1 MTLST
6 PALIALNRFGL
17 GARPGDAAQ
26 LNGDPKAWLRAQIA
40 PPPTHPAYD
49 GLPAGGIS
57 VARVA
62 ATGKSAAEVAKE
74 AERLLREEGRELY
87 GREVAAR
94 LTVQLESPLP
104 FIERLTAFWG
114 NHFTVSIQRPSLL
127 GVAGAFEREAIRPH
141 VAGRFVDLLGAAE
154 SHPAML
160 LYLDNAQSIGPNSP
174 AGKRINRGLNE
185 NLAREILELHS
196 LGVDGGYSQAD
207 VRALAGILTGWSVAR
222 GDDPN
227 PGQFM
232 FRPRTQE
239 PGPQTLLGV
248 SYDGAGKQRAD
259 AALADLARHP
269 RTIQRLSAKLAAHFT
284 RDDPPASLTARLAAV
299 WTRTDGDLASVYAAL
314 IDAPESWDPTA
325 RKLKTPHE
333 FALSSWRLLQDQS
346 PAKDRLA
353 SLALLGQATF
363 AAPSPAGWPDREADW
378 LGPEALMQRIEWAHH
393 QATQAAPR
401 SDPSQAL
408 AAAFG
413 DAAPPAL
420 RQAVNRAASAADAL
434 TLILASPS
442 FMRR

>member
-1 MTLST
+1 MTLTT
-6 PALIALNRFGL
+6 PTLIALNRFGL
-17 GARPGDAAQ
+17 GVRPGDIALVKRDAK
-26 LNGDPKAWLRAQIA
+26 GWLRAQIA
-40 PPPTHPAYD
+40 PPPALPVYA
-49 GLPAGGIS
+49 GLPVGGLS
-57 VARVA
+57 VATLA
-62 ATGKSAAEVAKE
+62 ANGKSAAEVAKE

-94 LTVQLESPLP
+94 LAAQMESPVP
-104 FIERLTAFWG
+104 FMERLTAFWG

-127 GVAGAFEREAIRPH
+127 GVAGAFEREAIRPN
-141 VAGRFVDLLGAAE
+141 VAGRFADLLRAAE

-174 AGKRINRGLNE
+174 AGKRNNRGLNE

-207 VRALAGILTGWSVAR
+207 VRALAGILTGWSVGR

-259 AALADLARHP
+259 HALADLARHP
-269 RTIQRLSAKLAAHFT
+269 RTIQRLCGKLASHFS
-284 RDDPPASLTARLAAV
+284 RDDAPAALTARLAAV
-299 WTRTDGDLASVYAAL
+299 WTQTDGDLAAVYAAL
-314 IDAPESWDPTA
+314 IDAPEAWDPLP

-333 FALSSWRLLQDQS
+333 FALSTWRLLQDQS
-346 PAKDRLA
+346 PTKDRLA
-353 SLALLGQATF
+353 SLGLLGQPSF

-378 LGPEALMQRIEWAHH
+378 LGPEALMQRIDWAHH

-401 SDPSQAL
+401 SDPSQTL
-408 AAAFG
+408 AAAFD

-420 RQAVNRAASAADAL
+420 RQAVSRAASGADAL